1 MLASRKQEWVIEEE
15 QEKIAPSSAAQSPR
29 KNVSLRAKCFLM
41 VALVAITAMFVTIR
55 SETIIRAGYQ
65 LVQTKAQVA
74 KMEKENEA
82 LRLEIAKLK
91 SPQRIQNIATSQLGM
106 VVPQNIFCATNQNS
120 TPAVDSS
127 VSNDKSVVAKI
138 FDAIKSG
145 KAEASK
151 GR

>member
-15 QEKIAPSSAAQSPR
+15 QIAPSSAAHLPR
-29 KNVSLRAKCFLM
+29 KNASLRAKCFLM
-41 VALVAITAMFVTIR
+41 VALVAVAAMFVTVR
-55 SETIIRAGYQ
+55 SESIIRAGYQ

-91 SPQRIQNIATSQLGM
+91 SPQRIQHIATSQLGM
-106 VVPQNIFCATNQNS
+106 VLPQNVYCASNQNAGTVQANTS
-120 TPAVDSS
+120 MPEK
-127 VSNDKSVVAKI
+127 NIFAKI
-138 FDAIKSG
+138 FDVIKSG

>member
-1 MLASRKQEWVIEEE
+1 MLASRKQEWIIEE
-15 QEKIAPSSAAQSPR
+15 QEQIAPSSAKQLPR
-29 KNVSLRAKCFLM
+29 QNASLRVKCFLM
-41 VALVAITAMFVTIR
+41 VALVAVAAMFVTVR

-74 KMEKENEA
+74 KMDKENEA

-91 SPQRIQNIATSQLGM
+91 SPQRIQYIATSQLGM
-106 VVPQNIFCATNQNS
+106 VVPQNVYCASNQNTSPIPSS
-120 TPAVDSS
+120 TVNAE
-127 VSNDKSVVAKI
+127 KSVVAKI
-138 FDAIKSG
+138 FDVIKSG